1 MKRRDLLTM
10 LGVIGMAPWSSACLK
25 KEGDIPASVGGASAS
40 TSYEIAKGPFEPT
53 WESLRQFEC
62 PKWFRDAKLGLWAHW
77 GPQSVPMFG
86 DWYARHMYVEGHDQ
100 YRYHWRVYGHPS
112 KVGYKE
118 IIQQWKAEKFQP
130 EELMDL
136 YVAAG
141 AKYFVALAVHHDNFD
156 LWNSKHH
163 RWNAVNFGP
172 TRDIIALWREAARK
186 QGLYFG
192 VSEHL
197 GASFRWWV
205 VNKGADKEGPYAGVP
220 YDGNDPAYEDL
231 YHPNRDEPREGW
243 YTENPWWHQRWF
255 LRMKDLIDQHYPDLF
270 YTDGTVPF
278 GRKHPEAGLHIIA
291 HLYNTSARL
300 HGGVNQAVYTQKDAS
315 PDIYPVGV
323 LDIERGYQPDIFSHP
338 WQTDTSIGDWFYNVR
353 YPYKTPEQ
361 IVTMLV
367 DIVSKN
373 GNLLLNVP
381 QRPDGTLDEECLYIL
396 QEMADWM
403 RVNGEGI
410 YETRPWKVAGEGPNL
425 KPSGGPFKE
434 ARVDWKPEDFRF
446 TVKGNTL
453 YAFQM
458 RWPENGQ
465 VVIQSLGLHSGEKVI
480 KVELL
485 GRKGELAFHQTDAEL
500 KIRLPERR
508 PCKYAHCF
516 RIQLAK

>member
-1 MKRRDLLTM
+1 MTRRDMLVR
-10 LGVIGMAPWSSACLK
+10 LGVIGMEVWMQGQSPERA
-25 KEGDIPASVGGASAS
+25 GGAEKQVSKEQVF
-40 TSYEIAKGPFEPT
+40 EIAKGPFEPT

-86 DWYARHMYVEGHDQ
+86 DWYARHMYVEGHEQ

-112 KVGYKE
+112 RFGYKD
-118 IIQQWKAEKFQP
+118 IIQLWKAEKFNP
-130 EELMDL
+130 DELMEL
-136 YVAAG
+136 YARAG
-141 AKYFVALAVHHDNFD
+141 AKYFVALACHHDNFD
-156 LWNSKHH
+156 LWNSRHH

-172 TRDIIALWREAARK
+172 HRDIIALWRDAARK
-186 QGLYFG
+186 RGFYFG

-205 VNKGADKEGPYAGVP
+205 VNKSADKEGPYAGVP

-243 YTENPWWHQRWF
+243 YTDNRWWHRRWF
-255 LRMKDLIDQHYPDLF
+255 ERMKDLIDQHHPDLF

-278 GRKHPEAGLHIIA
+278 GREHPEAGLHLIA

-323 LDIERGYQPDIFSHP
+323 LDIERGAQADIFPHP

-381 QRPDGTLDEECLYIL
+381 QRPDGTIDEECLYIL
-396 QEMADWM
+396 EEMAAWIQ
-403 RVNGEGI
+403 VNGEGV

-425 KPSGGPFKE
+425 RLPAGPFKE
-434 ARVDWKPEDFRF
+434 ARVDWTAEDFRF
-446 TVKGNTL
+446 TAKGNIL

-458 RWPENGQ
+458 RWAENGKA
-465 VVIQSLGLHSGEKVI
+465 VVKSLSAGSGVKIV

-485 GRKGELAFHQTDAEL
+485 GHKGELAFRQTEVGL
-500 KIRLPERR
+500 EITLPDRR

-516 RIQLAK
+516 RIQLAGE